1 MKYLIGEVPLC
12 WALEMEREEWPL
24 TPVLVVHAVDLWVE
38 PTSATAEEM
47 LRLRAEANCEV
58 ALVNPCSRSVD

>member
-12 WALEMEREEWPL
+12 WALEMEREV
-24 TPVLVVHAVDLWVE
+24 TPVLVVHAADLWVE

-58 ALVNPCSRSVD
+58 ALVNPCSRSVG